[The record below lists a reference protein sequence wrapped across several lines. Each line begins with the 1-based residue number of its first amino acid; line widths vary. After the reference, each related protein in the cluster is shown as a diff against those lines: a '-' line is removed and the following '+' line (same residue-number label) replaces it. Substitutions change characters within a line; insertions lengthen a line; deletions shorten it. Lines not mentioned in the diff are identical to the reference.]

1 MTLWAVRAALF
12 RVGDAVAV
20 GGVGGVLSKGGEIN
34 FDLQQTGE
42 VFLFCFGSRVVV
54 EHARKEKRKNTHS
67 KICSSDKQ
75 KINDSVLK
83 ILQIVVEIGFVW
95 AKNS

>member
-1 MTLWAVRAALF
+1 M
-12 RVGDAVAV
+12 GDAVAV
-20 GGVGGVLSKGGEIN
+20 GGGGGVLSKGGEIN
-34 FDLQQTGE
+34 FEWQQTGE
-42 VFLFCFGSRVVV
+42 VVEVFLFGFGSRVVV

-83 ILQIVVEIGFVW
+83 ILQIVVKIGFVW